1 MEGQLKW
8 QNQKQQRQVELER
21 HVLQQRELTCVRH
34 ERRGQQFDE
43 RLLARSNA
51 VDGDRAEIDN
61 ARAVQTAELHSAR
74 EAQFCIPPKT
84 NIFKDLHFHLLVTFI
99 RLHFQFIR
107 TFCMRSTG
115 RR

>member
-1 MEGQLKW
+1 MASPAVSGEGTVRAQYLNFLSAQRECVQLHASSEAAEKMEGQLKW

-51 VDGDRAEIDN
+51 VDGDRVEIDN
-61 ARAVQTAELHSAR
+61 ARAVHTAELHSAR
-74 EAQFCIPPKT
+74 EAQ
-84 NIFKDLHFHLLVTFI
+84 L
-99 RLHFQFIR
+99 
-107 TFCMRSTG
+107 S
-115 RR
+115 